1 MPRNDSMS
9 GKGLSRV
16 REQGQKYDY
25 TSLEEYYKMARDLE
39 MMNSNRALV
48 VDKNNIKKIK
58 ALQQEVDKN
67 LQAMQLQ
74 RQIAAL
80 KKLAELEVNLAK
92 HNMQMTS
99 AQRKRYIEDIQR
111 TQANE
116 EKKSLI
122 EYWKTFSRQSIN
134 QRQREDKQ
142 LEKDY
147 AHYSRIFEL
156 RGRLLQVE
164 EFEAAEKRVAEAMA
178 EVNEAGNEAAKQL
191 AEKNLAQARKD
202 LAVAQ
207 ENFNKVKKQLEEEK
221 KAKDE
226 EKSKKPAKEPKTEK
240 KSGTDKPK
248 EEPKKEKKS
257 EPKKPVEKTTDGKPD
272 KAPKKEKKKETP
284 KKDTTTKP
292 KKKKEKPSSETKETK
307 ETIKAL
313 LGKLE
318 FAKDFVDN
326 FETGTKILN
335 AINKEKDLGAGGRLA
350 EQLDKSIGAM
360 VKAFN
365 EGMNEINEAID
376 TYAGYKMGI
385 DARLQGAVSVV
396 DGNKEDTDF
405 EFLEDKLNS
414 VAFSPLIRTETLYA
428 NLSELVAEGISAN
441 VAQVAFLQTVKD
453 GIATTFEVNNSA
465 LRRIIRLQ
473 QYDSTAARLGMEA
486 SLTAYLNEL
495 VSSTE
500 YLQQTFDS
508 VAEGLLEASSTMS
521 AQQSAE
527 FEYVVQK
534 WLGTLS
540 GLGLSDS
547 AASSIAQAIGHLG
560 SGDITNL
567 SSSAIQNLIAV
578 SSSGG
583 GASFSDLLTRGLDA
597 GRVNDLLYNMLTYV
611 SNNIATT
618 NNNVVRSEL
627 AKTFGL
633 SVSDVISIQNL
644 FQSKDAQSTI
654 NNLYNNVMSFTDMYS
669 ELTSQMNDL
678 SGRVGIANIIQ
689 NANKN
694 FLFSTGMSIGAS
706 PILNTTWQVT
716 DLIQKYTGGINLPF
730 ISAMGN
736 GLDLNATAEGLI
748 KLGIV
753 GISTLGNIGGIVSGI
768 GSILPD
774 GGTRMLKN
782 LGIGAT
788 EASNVIARG
797 SGFNSNA
804 SGSFTTSISTMVGN
818 SNGDDY
824 YDSSVNNAKDD
835 QKEDIDKANQ
845 DAKEDDP
852 TLKIYEMLDDADIK
866 GMQHSILEELK
877 STVIELKKITETI
890 DGDNNIK
897 VNVRDMPTI
906 QVSGLTT

>member
-48 VDKNNIKKIK
+48 VDKNNVKKIK

-67 LQAMQLQ
+67 LQAIKLQ
-74 RQIAAL
+74 KQIAAL
-80 KKLAELEVNLAK
+80 NKLAELEVSLAK
-92 HNMQMTS
+92 RNIQMTS

-122 EYWKTFSRQSIN
+122 EYWKTYSRQSIN

-178 EVNEAGNEAAKQL
+178 EVNEAGNEAAKKI

-221 KAKDE
+221 KAK
-226 EKSKKPAKEPKTEK
+226 EKEKPKKSDKETKKPKTEK
-240 KSGTDKPK
+240 KPGTDKPK
-248 EEPKKEKKS
+248 EEPKKEKKPES
-257 EPKKPVEKTTDGKPD
+257 KKPAEKTTDGKPD
-272 KAPKKEKKKETP
+272 KTPKKEKKKETP
-284 KKDTTTKP
+284 KKDTTKTP
-292 KKKKEKPSSETKETK
+292 KKKKEKPSSETKDTK
-307 ETIKAL
+307 DTIKAL
-313 LGKLE
+313 LGELE

-335 AINKEKDLGAGGRLA
+335 AIHKEKDLGAGGRLA
-350 EQLDKSIGAM
+350 VQLDKSIGAM

-365 EGMNEINEAID
+365 EGMNEINTAID

-385 DARLQGAVSVV
+385 DARLQGS
-396 DGNKEDTDF
+396 DSEFKDIEDT
-405 EFLEDKLNS
+405 LNS

-453 GIATTFEVNNSA
+453 GIATTFDVNNSA

-521 AQQSAE
+521 AQQSTE

-560 SGDITNL
+560 SGNITDL

-644 FQSKDAQSTI
+644 FESEDAQSTI

-768 GSILPD
+768 GSILPN
-774 GGTRMLKN
+774 GGARMLKN

-824 YDSSVNNAKDD
+824 YDSSVNSAKDD

>member
-48 VDKNNIKKIK
+48 VDKNNVKKIK

-67 LQAMQLQ
+67 LQAIKLQ
-74 RQIAAL
+74 KQIAAL
-80 KKLAELEVNLAK
+80 NKLAELEVSLAK
-92 HNMQMTS
+92 RNIQMTS

-122 EYWKTFSRQSIN
+122 EYWKTYSRQSIN

-178 EVNEAGNEAAKQL
+178 EVNEAGNEAAKKI

-221 KAKDE
+221 KAK
-226 EKSKKPAKEPKTEK
+226 EKEKPKKSDKETKKPKTEK
-240 KSGTDKPK
+240 KPGTDKPK
-248 EEPKKEKKS
+248 EEPKKEKKPES
-257 EPKKPVEKTTDGKPD
+257 KKPAEKTTDGKPD
-272 KAPKKEKKKETP
+272 KTPKKEKKKETP
-284 KKDTTTKP
+284 KKDTTKTP
-292 KKKKEKPSSETKETK
+292 KKRKEKPSSETKDTK
-307 ETIKAL
+307 DTIKAL
-313 LGKLE
+313 LGELE

-335 AINKEKDLGAGGRLA
+335 AIHKEKDLGAGGRLA
-350 EQLDKSIGAM
+350 VQLDKSIGAM

-365 EGMNEINEAID
+365 EGMNEINTAID

-385 DARLQGAVSVV
+385 DARLQGS
-396 DGNKEDTDF
+396 DSEFKDIEDT
-405 EFLEDKLNS
+405 LNS

-453 GIATTFEVNNSA
+453 GIATTFDVNNSA

-521 AQQSAE
+521 AQQSTE

-560 SGDITNL
+560 SGNITDL

-644 FQSKDAQSTI
+644 FESEDAQSTI

-768 GSILPD
+768 GSILPN
-774 GGTRMLKN
+774 GGARMLKN

-824 YDSSVNNAKDD
+824 YDSSVNSAKDD

>member
-39 MMNSNRALV
+39 MMNSNKALV
-48 VDKNNIKKIK
+48 VDKNNVKKIK

-67 LQAMQLQ
+67 LQAIKLQ

-80 KKLAELEVNLAK
+80 NKLAELEVNLAK
-92 HNMQMTS
+92 RNIQMTS
-99 AQRKRYIEDIQR
+99 AQRKRYIEEIQR

-122 EYWKTFSRQSIN
+122 EYWKTYSRQSIN

-178 EVNEAGNEAAKQL
+178 EVNEAENEAAKKI
-191 AEKNLAQARKD
+191 AEKKLAQARKE
-202 LAVAQ
+202 LEIAQ

-221 KAKDE
+221 KAKE
-226 EKSKKPAKEPKTEK
+226 KEKEKSKKPAKEPKTPKTEK
-240 KSGTDKPK
+240 KPGTDKPK
-248 EEPKKEKKS
+248 EEPKKDKKS
-257 EPKKPVEKTTDGKPD
+257 ETKKPAEKTTDGKPD

-284 KKDTTTKP
+284 KKDTTTKT
-292 KKKKEKPSSETKETK
+292 KKKKEKPSSETKDTK
-307 ETIKAL
+307 DVIKAL
-313 LGKLE
+313 LGELE

-365 EGMNEINEAID
+365 NGMNEINAAIE

-385 DARLQGAVSVV
+385 DARLQGSGSEFK
-396 DGNKEDTDF
+396 DLEDT
-405 EFLEDKLNS
+405 LNS

-441 VAQVAFLQTVKD
+441 IEQVAFLQTVKD
-453 GIATTFEVNNSA
+453 GIATTFDVNNSA

-567 SSSAIQNLIAV
+567 SNSAIQNLIAV

-644 FQSKDAQSTI
+644 FESEDAQSTI

-768 GSILPD
+768 GSVLPN
-774 GGTRMLKN
+774 GGARILKN
-782 LGIGAT
+782 LGIGASS
-788 EASNVIARG
+788 ESNVIARG

-824 YDSSVNNAKDD
+824 YESSVNSAKDD
-835 QKEDIDKANQ
+835 QKEDIDKANE

>member
-48 VDKNNIKKIK
+48 VDKNNVKKIK

-99 AQRKRYIEDIQR
+99 AQRKRYIENIQR

-178 EVNEAGNEAAKQL
+178 EVNEAGNEAAKQI
-191 AEKNLAQARKD
+191 AEKNLAQARKE

-221 KAKDE
+221 KAKEE
-226 EKSKKPAKEPKTEK
+226 EKSKKPAKEPKKPKTEK
-240 KSGTDKPK
+240 KPGTDKPK

-284 KKDTTTKP
+284 KKDTTKTP
-292 KKKKEKPSSETKETK
+292 KKKKEKPSSETKDTK
-307 ETIKAL
+307 DTIKAL
-313 LGKLE
+313 LGELE

-335 AINKEKDLGAGGRLA
+335 AIHKEQDLGAGGRLA
-350 EQLDKSIGAM
+350 VQLDKSIGAM

-365 EGMNEINEAID
+365 EGMNEINTAIE

-385 DARLQGAVSVV
+385 DARLQGS
-396 DGNKEDTDF
+396 DSEFKDIEDT
-405 EFLEDKLNS
+405 LNS

-453 GIATTFEVNNSA
+453 GIATTFDVNNSA

-521 AQQSAE
+521 AQQSTE

-560 SGDITNL
+560 SGNVTDL

-644 FQSKDAQSTI
+644 FENEDAQSTI

-768 GSILPD
+768 GSILPN
-774 GGTRMLKN
+774 GGARILKN

-788 EASNVIARG
+788 EESNVIARG

>member
-67 LQAMQLQ
+67 LQEIKLKE
-74 RQIAAL
+74 QIAAL
-80 KKLAELEVNLAK
+80 NKLAEIELILAK
-92 HNMQMTS
+92 HNIKMTS
-99 AQRKRYIEDIQR
+99 EQRKRCIEDIQR

-116 EKKSLI
+116 EKKRLI
-122 EYWKTFSRQSIN
+122 EHLKEQSRQSII
-134 QRQREDKQ
+134 QRQREDRQ
-142 LEKDY
+142 LEKELAY
-147 AHYSRIFEL
+147 YSRLSEL

-178 EVNEAGNEAAKQL
+178 EVNEAGNEAARKV
-191 AEKNLAQARKD
+191 AEKNLAQARKE
-202 LAVAQ
+202 LAIAE
-207 ENFNKVKKQLEEEK
+207 ENYNKVKKQLEEEK
-221 KAKDE
+221 KAK
-226 EKSKKPAKEPKTEK
+226 EKEKPKKSDKEPKKPKTEK
-240 KSGTDKPK
+240 KPGTDKPK

-292 KKKKEKPSSETKETK
+292 KKKKEKPSSEAKSKTEDTKEI
-307 ETIKAL
+307 IKAL
-313 LGKLE
+313 LGELE
-318 FAKDFVDN
+318 FAKDFVDK
-326 FETGTKILN
+326 FKTGNDLTEIFYEELK
-335 AINKEKDLGAGGRLA
+335 LGAGGMLA
-350 EQLDKSIGAM
+350 RQLDTTIDAMIKS
-360 VKAFN
+360 FN
-365 EGMNEINEAID
+365 AGMNEINAAID

-385 DARLQGAVSVV
+385 DARLQGS
-396 DGNKEDTDF
+396 DSEFKDLEDT
-405 EFLEDKLNS
+405 LNS

-453 GIATTFEVNNSA
+453 GIATTFDVNNSA

-521 AQQSAE
+521 AQQSTE

-560 SGDITNL
+560 SGNVTDL

-644 FQSKDAQSTI
+644 FENEDAQSTI

-768 GSILPD
+768 GSILPN
-774 GGTRMLKN
+774 GGARILKN

-788 EASNVIARG
+788 EESNVIARG

>member
-1 MPRNDSMS
+1 MS
-9 GKGLSRV
+9 GQGLSRV

-39 MMNSNRALV
+39 MMNSNKALV

-67 LQAMQLQ
+67 LQAIQLQ

-80 KKLAELEVNLAK
+80 KQLAELEVNLAK
-92 HNMQMTS
+92 HNIQMTS
-99 AQRKRYIEDIQR
+99 AQRKRYIENIQR

-122 EYWKTFSRQSIN
+122 EFWKEQSRQSII
-134 QRQREDKQ
+134 QRQREDRQ

-178 EVNEAGNEAAKQL
+178 EVNEAGNEAAKKA
-191 AEKNLAQARKD
+191 AEKNLAQARKE
-202 LAVAQ
+202 LAIAE

-221 KAKDE
+221 KAK
-226 EKSKKPAKEPKTEK
+226 EKEKPKKSDKETKKPKTEK
-240 KSGTDKPK
+240 KPGTDKQK

-284 KKDTTTKP
+284 KKETT
-292 KKKKEKPSSETKETK
+292 KKKKEKPSSEAKSKAEDTKDI
-307 ETIKAL
+307 IKTL
-313 LGKLE
+313 LGELE

-326 FETGTKILN
+326 FKTGTKLSE
-335 AINKEKDLGAGGRLA
+335 AYWEERKLGAGGMLA
-350 EQLDKSIGAM
+350 RQLDTTIGAM

-365 EGMNEINEAID
+365 EGMNEINTAIE

-385 DARLQGAVSVV
+385 DARLQGS
-396 DGNKEDTDF
+396 DSEFKDIEDT
-405 EFLEDKLNS
+405 LNS

-453 GIATTFEVNNSA
+453 GIATTFDVNNSA

-521 AQQSAE
+521 AQQSTE

-560 SGDITNL
+560 SGNVTDL

-644 FQSKDAQSTI
+644 FENEDAQSTI

-768 GSILPD
+768 GSILPN
-774 GGTRMLKN
+774 GGERMLKN